1 MKKSLSAIIILSVI
15 IFSGCKNTPVYNSDF
30 FAMDTFCSV
39 KSDKPTDDIE
49 KTVYSY
55 ASSLDMY
62 SGGLMEFNEI
72 EETSDAYIYDITGK
86 TLSLC
91 ETYGENV
98 DITSGALTDLWGI
111 SSGNKNIPDDEE
123 IRKALKTIGY
133 EKISLSA
140 GKVIKE
146 KETKL
151 DFGAVAKGY
160 TCDAIYKKLK
170 EDNAGYA
177 IVSLGSSSLLFGE
190 KPDKTDFKIEIKN
203 PDSENPIPIGM
214 IETEECFVS
223 TSGGYERFFEKDGK
237 TYSHILDTKT
247 GYPVDTD
254 IVSVTVICYGE
265 NGGIKSDFLATDI
278 FIGGTENL
286 QKHLSSE
293 GYKIVV
299 ADENKKIYVSNGLN
313 FTPYENSGYSL

>member
-1 MKKSLSAIIILSVI
+1 MKKSLTAVIISTVM
-15 IFSGCKNTPVYNSDF
+15 IFSGCGKNQIYSSDF

-39 KSDKPTDDIE
+39 KADIPVDETE

-55 ASSLDMY
+55 SSSLDMY
-62 SGGLMEFNEI
+62 SGKLMDFNKA
-72 EETSDAYIYDITGK
+72 EETSDAYISDITGK

-91 ETYGENV
+91 SLYGENV

-111 SSGNKNIPDDEE
+111 SSGKEKIPDDEE
-123 IRKALKTIGY
+123 IKKALETTGY
-133 EKISLSA
+133 EKISLSD
-140 GKVIKE
+140 GKLIKE

-160 TCDAIYKKLK
+160 TCDGIYEQLK
-170 EDNAGYA
+170 NSGSEYA

-203 PDSENPIPIGM
+203 PDGENPVPIGM
-214 IETEECFVS
+214 IETKECFVS
-223 TSGGYERFFEKDGK
+223 TSGGYERFFESDGK
-237 TYSHILDTKT
+237 IYSHILDTKT
-247 GYPVDTD
+247 GFPAETD

-286 QKHLSSE
+286 SRHLSSDD
-293 GYKIVV
+293 YKIVV
-299 ADENKKIYVSNGLN
+299 ADENRKLYVSEGLN
-313 FTPYENSGYSL
+313 FKPYENSGYSL